1 MLRYWTIFLGY
12 IYLFVQAFK
21 RQFGKP
27 PEIAVD
33 PYIDTDVPKNDSHT
47 PISWPD

>member
-12 IYLFVQAFK
+12 IYLFVQAFGDSLAS
-21 RQFGKP
+21 RQRLQL
-27 PEIAVD
+27 IL
-33 PYIDTDVPKNDSHT
+33 TSTQMCPKTTT

>member
-1 MLRYWTIFLGY
+1 MLRYWTIFPSY

-27 PEIAVD
+27 PEIAID
-33 PYIDTDVPKNDSHT
+33 PYIDNRCAQNDSHT
-47 PISWPD
+47 PTSWPD

>member
-12 IYLFVQAFK
+12 IYLFVQALK

-27 PEIAVD
+27 PEIAID
-33 PYIDTDVPKNDSHT
+33 PYIDTDVPKSDSHT